1 MSNVSLQQER
11 VPVQCV
17 ILAGGLGTRMR
28 PITETIPKVLIPVK
42 GEPFLNHQ
50 LRWLARH
57 GVSEVVLSLGH
68 MGELV
73 ESHVKSSPGFGVP
86 VRFVHE
92 GNALRGTAGALRLAS
107 DLGVLAEDFLVTYGD
122 SYLPIDFAWVA
133 DAFRRSGREGLMAV
147 FKNAGQWDSSNVV
160 FDAEAKMI
168 RLYDKWH
175 RVRPASDFAHIDYGV
190 SALKRETLTRAVAP
204 DVKSDLAELFHAL
217 SLRGELAG
225 LEVAQRFYE
234 IGSPAGLTDL
244 EGYLSSQ

>member
-28 PITETIPKVLIPVK
+28 PITETIPKVLIPVE

-73 ESHVKSSPGFGVP
+73 ESHVRSSPGFGVP

-92 GNALRGTAGALRLAS
+92 GSALRGTAGALRLAS

-122 SYLPIDFAWVA
+122 SYLPIDFGWVA

-147 FKNAGQWDSSNVV
+147 FKNDGQWDSSNVV
-160 FDAEAKMI
+160 FDAEARMI
-168 RLYDKWH
+168 TLYDKWH

-244 EGYLSSQ
+244 EGYLSRQ